1 MMSHSFKLSAFED
14 CGVCCLLAKD
24 FVKCV
29 YCSEKACHD
38 CYETY
43 LLDQHEDKCMF
54 CNKHWSYE
62 FVQTNL
68 RESFINGRYKDR
80 KKMLMFEREKAL
92 LPATQIELAE
102 DEKKE
107 EVLKKQRVLMMRM
120 KTVEK
125 DMKHYMKIYKAKKSS
140 EQEKE
145 EAYALME
152 EHLEKMRNIRNKI
165 IKIREDAELNA
176 ELPKEEKKTQMV
188 VPCSMNEC
196 RGFVVSEEKSFA
208 CGMCKTQHCKKCR
221 CKKED
226 EHKCDPNTLE
236 TIKLL
241 TSDTKPCPKCHIPIF
256 KIAGCFA
263 KDVDIL
269 LYDGTTKKSQDIKI
283 GDVLVGDDGNPRK
296 VLDLC
301 SGEDKLYSVD
311 QNNGVTYTV
320 NSKHQLVMK
329 SNIHKKIREVEKG
342 YKVWFISDKRIKTK
356 LFQDDD
362 RSKAKT
368 DTETFLESVDNDNTI
383 HISIEEYLKNASNK
397 SYACAFHGYKTSKIN
412 WSSKDVNIDPY
423 LLGLWLGDGYS
434 NGLSI
439 ASNDTEIVSFLL
451 DWCDKNECELVHADA
466 YKFTI
471 KRRGVGNRKAI
482 GYGSSSKDCVGCS
495 KKVCDLCDVQRVR
508 ENVKKSQDDKNPLKE
523 MLESYNLINNKHIP
537 EDFLCN
543 DEATRLSVLA
553 GLIDSDG
560 YVDERGKRAVISNT
574 NKHLVEQIELL
585 ARSCDFV
592 VNTRVCERK
601 NVEIFGKEAKDYQ
614 DIYQINLSGKL
625 SRIPTLIKRKQMID
639 SIPNK
644 DYHVTSISVSYKETG
659 NYYGWKVDG
668 NTRFIL
674 PDMTVV
680 KNCDQMFCTG
690 CHTAFSW
697 KTGQIE
703 TGHIHNPHYWEYLQK
718 QGRDV
723 DGVRNMMGINARPN
737 MNQCL
742 TLEDTIMDFSHEYYR
757 MLCVAIMHMR
767 HGTVQERDDMN
778 ANKDLRKRYLLKE
791 IDEKGLKMVLY
802 KRERKRKFNAELVQ
816 ILNMVYET
824 TKDMILLSYTT
835 KFVEYLSNA
844 KGKGTNFSK
853 DLVSNVCPEIT
864 NITNYALEQIDKLC
878 DRFNYVKPR
887 YVIAGLEGV
896 RGHSSFIA
904 RNGLK

>member
-1 MMSHSFKLSAFED
+1 MSQSFKLSAFED

-140 EQEKE
+140 AQEKE
-145 EAYALME
+145 DAYVLME

-176 ELPKEEKKTQMV
+176 EIPKEEKKTQMV
-188 VPCSMNEC
+188 VPCSMNDC

-208 CGMCKTQHCKKCR
+208 CGMCKTEHCKKCR
-221 CKKED
+221 CKKDD

-241 TSDTKPCPKCHIPIF
+241 ASDTKPCPKCHIPIF
-256 KIAGCFA
+256 KIAGC
-263 KDVDIL
+263 
-269 LYDGTTKKSQDIKI
+269 
-283 GDVLVGDDGNPRK
+283 
-296 VLDLC
+296 
-301 SGEDKLYSVD
+301 D
-311 QNNGVTYTV
+311 Q
-320 NSKHQLVMK
+320 
-329 SNIHKKIREVEKG
+329 I
-342 YKVWFISDKRIKTK
+342 W
-356 LFQDDD
+356 
-362 RSKAKT
+362 
-368 DTETFLESVDNDNTI
+368 
-383 HISIEEYLKNASNK
+383 
-397 SYACAFHGYKTSKIN
+397 
-412 WSSKDVNIDPY
+412 
-423 LLGLWLGDGYS
+423 
-434 NGLSI
+434 
-439 ASNDTEIVSFLL
+439 
-451 DWCDKNECELVHADA
+451 
-466 YKFTI
+466 
-471 KRRGVGNRKAI
+471 
-482 GYGSSSKDCVGCS
+482 
-495 KKVCDLCDVQRVR
+495 
-508 ENVKKSQDDKNPLKE
+508 
-523 MLESYNLINNKHIP
+523 
-537 EDFLCN
+537 
-543 DEATRLSVLA
+543 
-553 GLIDSDG
+553 
-560 YVDERGKRAVISNT
+560 
-574 NKHLVEQIELL
+574 
-585 ARSCDFV
+585 
-592 VNTRVCERK
+592 
-601 NVEIFGKEAKDYQ
+601 
-614 DIYQINLSGKL
+614 
-625 SRIPTLIKRKQMID
+625 
-639 SIPNK
+639 
-644 DYHVTSISVSYKETG
+644 
-659 NYYGWKVDG
+659 
-668 NTRFIL
+668 
-674 PDMTVV
+674 
-680 KNCDQMFCTG
+680 CTG

-742 TLEDTIMDFSHEYYR
+742 TLEDTIMDYSNEYYR
-757 MLCVAIMHMR
+757 GLCVAIMHMR

-835 KFVEYLSNA
+835 KFVEYRSNA

-864 NITNYALEQIDKLC
+864 NITNYSLEQIDKLC

-896 RGHSSFIA
+896 RGHSSFIS